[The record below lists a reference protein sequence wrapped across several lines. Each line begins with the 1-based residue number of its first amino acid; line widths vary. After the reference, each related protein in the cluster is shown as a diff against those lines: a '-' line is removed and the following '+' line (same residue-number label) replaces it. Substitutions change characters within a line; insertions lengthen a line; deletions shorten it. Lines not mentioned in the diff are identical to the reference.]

1 MGWNENSAR
10 RALVFTQNANVQVAT
25 NWILDHTNDADITA
39 PVELVRPENLPS
51 AKIFGSLGS
60 SMMPSDAEIEWKVV
74 LVVRRDLNMSVGK
87 IAAQCAHAAVG
98 IYKRLAQSSVAN
110 LQKWEKNGQKKVV
123 VGVDSE
129 QELMKLESQAVERN
143 LPTSKVRDAGRTEV
157 EPGTTTVLA
166 VCGPSWQVDEV
177 TGGLRILK

>member
-1 MGWNENSAR
+1 MSKLPQTGMISIFVGR
-10 RALVFTQNANVQVAT
+10 YSLR
-25 NWILDHTNDADITA
+25 ILDHTTDPDFTS

-51 AKIFGSLGS
+51 AKMFGTGFSV
-60 SMMPSDAEIEWKVV
+60 MPSDAEIEWKVV
-74 LVVRRDLNMSVGK
+74 IVVRKDLNMGVGK

-129 QELMKLESQAVERN
+129 QELY
-143 LPTSKVRDAGRTEV
+143 
-157 EPGTTTVLA
+157 VL
-166 VCGPSWQVDEV
+166 
-177 TGGLRILK
+177 ILCNKNSPIFIKN